1 MTACVTGGNDRYPD
15 IIIGEQQPAA
25 EHEIAAPRQVSGA
38 EIDMVLDRN
47 LPSHPVLRHIVSLD
61 VKIAGAG
68 VRPFVILA
76 LPIHLADPQRY
87 CSLAPGP
94 ERSVSPFPAISGRRQ
109 MVPPR
114 KDDRL
119 R

>member
-1 MTACVTGGNDRYPD
+1 MTRRVTGGNDRYPD
-15 IIIGEQQPAA
+15 IIIGAQQLTA
-25 EHEIAAPRQVSGA
+25 EHEIAAPRPVSGA
-38 EIDMVLDRN
+38 EIGIVLGRN

-61 VKIAGAG
+61 AKITGAG
-68 VRPFVILA
+68 VRPFVIPA
-76 LPIHLADPQRY
+76 LPHSPGGATAALLAGTRRG
-87 CSLAPGP
+87 AF
-94 ERSVSPFPAISGRRQ
+94 RSPFTTVGGRRQ